1 MKDNY
6 EDSDL
11 DDMYGDSNSE
21 PYNEGEEPSNEDL
34 TGTVSSAI
42 DDAVDFIDNT
52 ISPIRATAIDYY
64 NGLPFGNEES
74 GRSQVVSRDVHDTI
88 ADIMP
93 SLMRIFFSTE
103 NVVDF
108 VPFGKEDI
116 KNSEQATDYIN
127 RVVLQQDNDAFTA
140 FYNAFK
146 DALLCK
152 NGIIKYW
159 WDDNYHAEYFEYEGL
174 DDDALAVLE
183 SDSEVEIVKI
193 KSYPDPAYPTP
204 EATVQVNPED
214 MGDMMQGMMGGEGA
228 EMPMMQEE
236 APMMQEEMAVD
247 DTIAEMGGQEL
258 GGMGGEMSPEQM
270 IEQLLPP
277 QAQEVLPELMQQ
289 SMMIPQLH
297 DVKLKR
303 KKDGGCVRVESL
315 PPEEFLIDRNATSM
329 DDAYLVGHRRYL
341 TVSELVSMGYEYDD
355 VIKYASPYDM
365 EMENNAEY
373 RARHP
378 LGVDTTDN
386 DQDDSNLKVLY
397 IEAYMQIDMTGDG
410 MSELRRVC
418 CLGNTYEIKRNYPCS
433 HIPFV
438 TFCPDPEPHTF
449 FGTSIADIT
458 QDIQKVKSMILRSML
473 DSLALSVHPRV
484 AVVEGQVNIE
494 DVMNTEVGGII
505 RTRNAGAVQP
515 FSVPFVGQQA
525 FPMLQYMDEIKEN
538 RTGISKAAMGLDPDA
553 LQSATATAV
562 NATVQGGQQHI
573 ELIARIFAEKGMKP
587 LFKGILKLLTTHQ
600 DKQRMVRLRNEWIP
614 IDPRAWD
621 AGMDV
626 VVNVGLGNGSTQERM
641 QYLSVI
647 SGKQEQILQT
657 LGADNPLVEMTQY
670 RNTMAKMVELAGFK
684 DAGMFFKEV
693 EPITPEQKAM
703 MQQNKKPDAAE
714 QLIQVQIQEIQADM
728 AKSAARLELDTEK
741 MKRSDD
747 LDRDKLD
754 SEILLKA
761 AEIEAKYGSKVETE
775 VIRALVERDRE
786 QMKQQQNLVSPM
798 NRGIPQ

>member
-1 MKDNY
+1 MKDIY
-6 EDSDL
+6 EAKDVG
-11 DDMYGDSNSE
+11 DMYGESDSE
-21 PYNEGEEPSNEDL
+21 FYGDGENLEPSNEDL

-42 DDAVDFIDNT
+42 DDAVDYIDNT
-52 ISPIRATAIDYY
+52 ISPLRATAIEYY
-64 NGLPFGNEES
+64 QGLPFGNEED

-108 VPFGKEDI
+108 VPFGKEDV
-116 KNSEQATDYIN
+116 KTAEQATDFIN
-127 RVVLQQDNDAFTA
+127 KIVLNQDNDGFTT

-152 NGIIKYW
+152 NGIVKYY
-159 WDDNYHAEYFEYEGL
+159 WDDNYNAEYFEYEGL
-174 DDDALAVLE
+174 DDDSLAVLE
-183 SDSEVEIVKI
+183 SDTEVEIIKI
-193 KSYPDPAYPTP
+193 KSYPNPAFPTP
-204 EATVQVNPED
+204 EATIQVNPED
-214 MGDMMQGMMGGEGA
+214 MAGMEQQ
-228 EMPMMQEE
+228 PME
-236 APMMQEEMAVD
+236 
-247 DTIAEMGGQEL
+247 DTIVDETVVKDMLE
-258 GGMGGEMSPEQM
+258 EEKTPEQM
-270 IEQLLPP
+270 IEDMLPP
-277 QAQEVLPELMQQ
+277 EAQEVIPELMQQ

-297 DVKLKR
+297 DVKLRR
-303 KKDGGCVRVESL
+303 KKEGGCIRVESL

-341 TVSELVSMGYEYDD
+341 TVSELVEMGYDYDD
-355 VIKYASPYDM
+355 VMQYATPYDM
-365 EMENNAEY
+365 EMDDNAEY

-378 LGVDTTDN
+378 LGVDTTDSE
-386 DQDDSNLKVLY
+386 QDDSNLKVQY
-397 IEAYMQIDMTGDG
+397 IEAYMKVDMTGDG
-410 MSELRRVC
+410 LAELRRIC
-418 CLGNTYEIKRNYPCS
+418 CLGDSYEIRKNLPCS

-438 TFCPDPEPHTF
+438 SFCPDPEPHTF

-484 AVVEGQVNIE
+484 AVVEGQANIE

-538 RTGISKAAMGLDPDA
+538 RTGMSKASMGLDADA
-553 LQSATATAV
+553 LQSTTAAAV
-562 NATVQGGQQHI
+562 NATVKGGQQHI

-587 LFKGILKLLTTHQ
+587 LFKGILELLSTHQ
-600 DKQRMVRLRNEWIP
+600 SKERMVRLRNEWTP

-626 VVNVGLGNGSTQERM
+626 VVNVGLGNGSSQERM
-641 QYLSVI
+641 QYLSLI

-693 EPITPEQKAM
+693 QPLSPQQKAM
-703 MQQNKKPDAAE
+703 MQQQKKPDAAE
-714 QLIQVQIQEIQADM
+714 QLIQVQIEEIKADM
-728 AKSAARLELDTEK
+728 AKSAARLELDKEK

-786 QMKQQQNLVSPM
+786 QMKMQQNLISTM

>member
-1 MKDNY
+1 MKDIY
-6 EDSDL
+6 EAKDVG
-11 DDMYGDSNSE
+11 DMYGESDSE
-21 PYNEGEEPSNEDL
+21 FYGDGENLEPSNEDL

-42 DDAVDFIDNT
+42 DDAVDYIDNT
-52 ISPIRATAIDYY
+52 ISPLRATAIEYY
-64 NGLPFGNEES
+64 QGLPFGNEED

-108 VPFGKEDI
+108 VPFGKEDV
-116 KNSEQATDYIN
+116 KTAEQATDFIN
-127 RVVLQQDNDAFTA
+127 KIVLNQDNDGFTT

-152 NGIIKYW
+152 NGIVKYY
-159 WDDNYHAEYFEYEGL
+159 WDDNYNAEYFEYEGL
-174 DDDALAVLE
+174 DDDSLAVLE
-183 SDSEVEIVKI
+183 SDTEVEIIKI
-193 KSYPDPAYPTP
+193 KSYPNPAFPTP
-204 EATVQVNPED
+204 EATIQVNPED
-214 MGDMMQGMMGGEGA
+214 MAGMEQQ
-228 EMPMMQEE
+228 PME
-236 APMMQEEMAVD
+236 
-247 DTIAEMGGQEL
+247 DTIVDETVVEDMPE
-258 GGMGGEMSPEQM
+258 EEKTPEQM
-270 IEQLLPP
+270 IEDMLPP
-277 QAQEVLPELMQQ
+277 EAQEVIPELMQQ

-297 DVKLKR
+297 DVKLRR
-303 KKDGGCVRVESL
+303 KKEGGCIRVESL

-341 TVSELVSMGYEYDD
+341 TVSELVEMGYDYDD
-355 VIKYASPYDM
+355 VMQYATPYDM
-365 EMENNAEY
+365 EMDDNAEY

-378 LGVDTTDN
+378 LGVDTTDSE
-386 DQDDSNLKVLY
+386 QDDSNLKVQY
-397 IEAYMQIDMTGDG
+397 IEAYMKVDMTGDG
-410 MSELRRVC
+410 LAELRRIC
-418 CLGNTYEIKRNYPCS
+418 CLGDSYEIRKNLPCS

-438 TFCPDPEPHTF
+438 SFCPDPEPHTF

-484 AVVEGQVNIE
+484 AVVEGQANIE

-538 RTGISKAAMGLDPDA
+538 RTGMSKASMGLDADA
-553 LQSATATAV
+553 LQSTTAAAV
-562 NATVQGGQQHI
+562 NATVKGGQQHI

-587 LFKGILKLLTTHQ
+587 LFKGILELLSTHQ
-600 DKQRMVRLRNEWIP
+600 SKERMVRLRNEWTP

-626 VVNVGLGNGSTQERM
+626 VVNVGLGNGSSQERM
-641 QYLSVI
+641 QYLSLI

-693 EPITPEQKAM
+693 QPLSPQQKAM
-703 MQQNKKPDAAE
+703 MQQQKKPDAAE
-714 QLIQVQIQEIQADM
+714 QLIQVQIEEIKADM
-728 AKSAARLELDTEK
+728 AKSAARLELDKEK

-786 QMKQQQNLVSPM
+786 QMKMQQNLISTM

>member
-1 MKDNY
+1 MKDIY
-6 EDSDL
+6 EAKDVG
-11 DDMYGDSNSE
+11 DMYGESDSEFYDGND
-21 PYNEGEEPSNEDL
+21 NGEPSNEDL
-34 TGTVSSAI
+34 SGTVSSAI

-52 ISPIRATAIDYY
+52 ISPIRATAIEYY
-64 NGLPFGNEES
+64 QGLPFGNEEA

-103 NVVDF
+103 NVVEF
-108 VPFGKEDI
+108 VPFGREDI
-116 KNSEQATDYIN
+116 KTSEQATDFIN
-127 RVVLQQDNDAFTA
+127 RVVLQQDNDAFTT

-152 NGIIKYW
+152 NGIVKYY
-159 WDDNYHAEYFEYEGL
+159 WDDNYHAEYFEYEAL

-183 SDSEVEIVKI
+183 SDTEVEIIKV
-193 KSYPDPAYPTP
+193 KSYPDPSYPTP

-214 MGDMMQGMMGGEGA
+214 MGDMMEGDMMGGS
-228 EMPMMQEE
+228 EE
-236 APMMQEEMAVD
+236 VTEELPG
-247 DTIAEMGGQEL
+247 E
-258 GGMGGEMSPEQM
+258 EMSPEKM
-270 IEQLLPP
+270 IEELLPP
-277 QAQEVLPELMQQ
+277 EAQEVIPELIQQ

-303 KKDGGCVRVESL
+303 NKDGGCIRVDSL
-315 PPEEFLIDRNATSM
+315 PPEEFLIDRNATSI

-341 TVSELVSMGYEYDD
+341 TVSELVGMGYELDD
-355 VIKYASPYDM
+355 VMQYATPYDM
-365 EMENNAEY
+365 EMDDNAEY

-378 LGVDTTDN
+378 LGVDTTDSE
-386 DQDDSNLKVLY
+386 QDDSNLKVQY
-397 IEAYMQIDMTGDG
+397 IEAYMKIDMTGDG
-410 MSELRRVC
+410 MAELRRVC
-418 CLGNTYEIKRNYPCS
+418 CLGDSYEIRRNYPCS
-433 HIPFV
+433 QIPFV
-438 TFCPDPEPHTF
+438 SFCPDPEPHAF
-449 FGTSIADIT
+449 FGTSIADVT

-484 AVVEGQVNIE
+484 AVVEGQANIE

-515 FSVPFVGQQA
+515 FNVPFVGQQA

-538 RTGISKAAMGLDPDA
+538 RTGISKASMGLDPDA
-553 LQSATATAV
+553 LQSATAGAV
-562 NATVQGGQQHI
+562 NATIQGGQQHI
-573 ELIARIFAEKGMKP
+573 ELIARVFAEKGMKP

-600 DKQRMVRLRNEWIP
+600 DKERMVRLRNEWIP

-626 VVNVGLGNGSTQERM
+626 VVNVGLGNGSSQERM
-641 QYLSVI
+641 QYLSLI
-647 SGKQEQILQT
+647 SSKQEQILQT

-684 DAGMFFKEV
+684 DAGMFFKDV
-693 EPITPEQKAM
+693 QPLTPEQQAM
-703 MQQNKKPDAAE
+703 MQQNKKPTPEE
-714 QLIQVQIQEIQADM
+714 QLMQVQIQEIQADM
-728 AKSAARLELDTEK
+728 QKSAARLELDKEK

-754 SEILLKA
+754 ADILLKA

-786 QMKQQQNLVSPM
+786 QMKQQQNLISTM

>member
-1 MKDNY
+1 MKETY
-6 EDSDL
+6 EAKDVG
-11 DDMYGDSNSE
+11 DMYGESNSE
-21 PYNEGEEPSNEDL
+21 FYGDDENLEPTNEDL

-42 DDAVDFIDNT
+42 DDAVDYIDNS
-52 ISPIRATAIDYY
+52 ISPLRATAIEYY
-64 NGLPFGNEES
+64 QGLPFGNEED

-103 NVVDF
+103 NVVEF

-116 KNSEQATDYIN
+116 KTAEQATDFIN
-127 RVVLQQDNDAFTA
+127 KVVLNQDNDGFTT

-152 NGIIKYW
+152 NGIVKYY
-159 WDDNYHAEYFEYEGL
+159 WDDNYNAEYFEYEGL
-174 DDDALAVLE
+174 DDDSLAVLE
-183 SDSEVEIVKI
+183 SDTEVEIIKI
-193 KSYPDPAYPTP
+193 KSYPNPAFPTP
-204 EATVQVNPED
+204 EATIQVDEENMASMEQD
-214 MGDMMQGMMGGEGA
+214 LA
-228 EMPMMQEE
+228 E
-236 APMMQEEMAVD
+236 
-247 DTIAEMGGQEL
+247 DTIVDETVIEDIP
-258 GGMGGEMSPEQM
+258 GEEKTPEQM
-270 IEQLLPP
+270 IEDLLPP
-277 QAQEVLPELMQQ
+277 EAQEVIPELIEQ

-297 DVKLKR
+297 DVKLRR
-303 KKDGGCVRVESL
+303 KKEGGCIRVESL

-341 TVSELVSMGYEYDD
+341 TVSELVEMGYDYDD
-355 VIKYASPYDM
+355 VMQYATPYDM
-365 EMENNAEY
+365 EMDDNAEY

-378 LGVDTTDN
+378 LGVDTTDS
-386 DQDDSNLKVLY
+386 DQDDANLKVQY
-397 IEAYMQIDMTGDG
+397 IEAYMKVDMTGDG
-410 MSELRRVC
+410 LAELRRIC
-418 CLGNTYEIKRNYPCS
+418 CLGDSYEIRKNLPCS

-438 TFCPDPEPHTF
+438 SFCPDPEPHTF
-449 FGTSIADIT
+449 FGTSIADVT

-484 AVVEGQVNIE
+484 AVVEGQANIE

-505 RTRNAGAVQP
+505 RTRNSGAVQP
-515 FSVPFVGQQA
+515 FNVPFVGQQA
-525 FPMLQYMDEIKEN
+525 FPMLQYMDELKEN
-538 RTGISKAAMGLDPDA
+538 RTGISKASMGLDPDA
-553 LQSATATAV
+553 LQSTTAAAV

-587 LFKGILKLLTTHQ
+587 LFKGILELLSTHQ
-600 DKQRMVRLRNEWIP
+600 SKERMVRLRNEWTP

-626 VVNVGLGNGSTQERM
+626 VVNVGLGNGSSQERM
-641 QYLSVI
+641 QYLSLI

-657 LGADNPLVEMTQY
+657 LGANNPLVEMAQY

-693 EPITPEQKAM
+693 QPLTPEQQAM
-703 MQQNKKPDAAE
+703 MQQQKKPTPEE
-714 QLIQVQIQEIQADM
+714 QLMQVQIQEIQADM
-728 AKSAARLELDTEK
+728 QKSAARLELDKEK
-741 MKRSDD
+741 MKRNDD

-754 SEILLKA
+754 ADILLKA

-786 QMKQQQNLVSPM
+786 QMKMQQNLISTM

>member
-1 MKDNY
+1 MKDIY
-6 EDSDL
+6 EAKDVG
-11 DDMYGDSNSE
+11 DMYGESDSEFYGDGENLE
-21 PYNEGEEPSNEDL
+21 PNNEDL

-42 DDAVDFIDNT
+42 DDAVDYIDNT
-52 ISPIRATAIDYY
+52 ISPLRATAIEYY
-64 NGLPFGNEES
+64 QGLPFGNEED

-103 NVVDF
+103 NVVEF
-108 VPFGKEDI
+108 VPFGKEDV
-116 KNSEQATDYIN
+116 KTAEQATDFIN
-127 RVVLQQDNDAFTA
+127 KIVLNQDNDGFTT

-152 NGIIKYW
+152 NGIVKYY
-159 WDDNYHAEYFEYEGL
+159 WDDNYNAEYFEYEGL
-174 DDDALAVLE
+174 DDDSLAVLE
-183 SDSEVEIVKI
+183 SDTEVEIIKI
-193 KSYPDPAYPTP
+193 KSYPNPAFPTP
-204 EATVQVNPED
+204 EATIQVNPED
-214 MGDMMQGMMGGEGA
+214 MPSMEEQ
-228 EMPMMQEE
+228 PME
-236 APMMQEEMAVD
+236 
-247 DTIAEMGGQEL
+247 DTIVDETVVEDMPE
-258 GGMGGEMSPEQM
+258 EEKTPEQM
-270 IEQLLPP
+270 IEDMLPP
-277 QAQEVLPELMQQ
+277 EAQEVIPELIEQ

-297 DVKLKR
+297 DVKLRR
-303 KKDGGCVRVESL
+303 KKEGGCIRVDSL

-341 TVSELVSMGYEYDD
+341 TVSELVEMGYDYDD
-355 VIKYASPYDM
+355 VMQYATPYDM
-365 EMENNAEY
+365 EMDDNAEY

-378 LGVDTTDN
+378 LGVDTTDSE
-386 DQDDSNLKVLY
+386 QDDSNLKVQY
-397 IEAYMQIDMTGDG
+397 IEAYKKVDMTGDG
-410 MSELRRVC
+410 LAELRRIC
-418 CLGNTYEIKRNYPCS
+418 CLGDSYEIRKNLPCS

-438 TFCPDPEPHTF
+438 SFCPDPEPHTF

-484 AVVEGQVNIE
+484 AVVEGQANIE

-538 RTGISKAAMGLDPDA
+538 RTGMSKASMGLDADA
-553 LQSATATAV
+553 LQSTTAAAV
-562 NATVQGGQQHI
+562 NATVKGGQQHI

-587 LFKGILKLLTTHQ
+587 LFKGILELLSTHQ
-600 DKQRMVRLRNEWIP
+600 SKERMVRLRNEWTP

-626 VVNVGLGNGSTQERM
+626 VVNVGLGNGSSQERM
-641 QYLSVI
+641 QYLSLI

-657 LGADNPLVEMTQY
+657 LGADNPLVEMAQY

-693 EPITPEQKAM
+693 QPLSPEQKAM
-703 MQQNKKPDAAE
+703 MQQQKKPDAAE
-714 QLIQVQIQEIQADM
+714 QLIQVQIEEIKADM
-728 AKSAARLELDTEK
+728 AKSAARLELDKEK

-775 VIRALVERDRE
+775 GIRALVERDRE
-786 QMKQQQNLVSPM
+786 QMKMQQNLISTM

>member
-1 MKDNY
+1 MKDIY
-6 EDSDL
+6 EAKDVG
-11 DDMYGDSNSE
+11 DMYGESDSEFYGDGENLE
-21 PYNEGEEPSNEDL
+21 PNNEDL

-42 DDAVDFIDNT
+42 DDAVDYIDNT
-52 ISPIRATAIDYY
+52 ISPLRATAIEYY
-64 NGLPFGNEES
+64 QGLPFGNEES

-103 NVVDF
+103 NVVEF
-108 VPFGKEDI
+108 VPFGKEDV
-116 KNSEQATDYIN
+116 KTAEQATDFIN
-127 RVVLQQDNDAFTA
+127 KIVLNQDNDGFTT

-152 NGIIKYW
+152 NGIVKYY
-159 WDDNYHAEYFEYEGL
+159 WDDNYNAEYFEYEGL
-174 DDDALAVLE
+174 DDDSLAVLE
-183 SDSEVEIVKI
+183 SDTEVEIIKI
-193 KSYPDPAYPTP
+193 KSYPNPAFPTP
-204 EATVQVNPED
+204 EATIQVNPED
-214 MGDMMQGMMGGEGA
+214 MAGMEQQ
-228 EMPMMQEE
+228 PME
-236 APMMQEEMAVD
+236 
-247 DTIAEMGGQEL
+247 DTIVDETVVKDMPE
-258 GGMGGEMSPEQM
+258 EEKTPEQM
-270 IEQLLPP
+270 IEDMLPP
-277 QAQEVLPELMQQ
+277 EAQEVIPELIEQ

-297 DVKLKR
+297 DVKLRR
-303 KKDGGCVRVESL
+303 KKEGGCIRVESL

-341 TVSELVSMGYEYDD
+341 TVSELVEMGYDYDD
-355 VIKYASPYDM
+355 VMQYATPYDM
-365 EMENNAEY
+365 EMDDNAEY

-378 LGVDTTDN
+378 LGVDTTDSE
-386 DQDDSNLKVLY
+386 QDDSNLKVQY
-397 IEAYMQIDMTGDG
+397 IEAYMKVDMTGDG
-410 MSELRRVC
+410 LAELRRIC
-418 CLGNTYEIKRNYPCS
+418 CLGDSYEIRKNLPCS

-438 TFCPDPEPHTF
+438 SFCPDPEPHTF

-484 AVVEGQVNIE
+484 AVVEGQANIE

-515 FSVPFVGQQA
+515 FNVPFVGQQA

-538 RTGISKAAMGLDPDA
+538 RTGMSKASMGLDADA
-553 LQSATATAV
+553 LQSTTAAAV
-562 NATVQGGQQHI
+562 NATVKGGQQHI

-587 LFKGILKLLTTHQ
+587 LFKGILELLSTHQ
-600 DKQRMVRLRNEWIP
+600 SKERMVRLRNEWTP

-626 VVNVGLGNGSTQERM
+626 VVNVGLGNGSSQERM
-641 QYLSVI
+641 QYLSLI

-657 LGADNPLVEMTQY
+657 LGADNPLVEMAQY

-693 EPITPEQKAM
+693 QPLSPEQKAM
-703 MQQNKKPDAAE
+703 MQQQKKPDAAE
-714 QLIQVQIQEIQADM
+714 QLIQVQIEEIKADM
-728 AKSAARLELDTEK
+728 AKSAARLELDKEK

-786 QMKQQQNLVSPM
+786 QMKMQQNLISTM